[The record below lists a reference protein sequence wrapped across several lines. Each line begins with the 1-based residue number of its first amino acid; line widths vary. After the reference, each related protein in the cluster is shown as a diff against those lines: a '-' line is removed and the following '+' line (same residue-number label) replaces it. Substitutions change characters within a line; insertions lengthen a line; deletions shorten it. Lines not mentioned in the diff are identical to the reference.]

1 MDKKDI
7 IFKILKYYYNDNLT
21 QVEIA
26 PKLNITR
33 VAVSRYLSKAKKAGL
48 IEFKIK
54 YPANFTMDKYDK
66 IEIELKKAFNLKECI
81 IVPSH
86 DNPMETLQELSYR
99 LVELF
104 DKIVSNNTFLG
115 VGWGATLEKIANLME
130 IDEKKKI
137 KVIPLIGGYGRLFDD
152 GHSNNIAKLISE
164 KFNGT
169 CYVVNIPA
177 LLDTKEIKESIEK
190 DSAAIEIFKLAKRVE
205 VAILCMGDLTTESSL
220 YKTEQLNLEDL
231 DYLTGLGVAGDIN
244 YIFIDKEGN
253 FVPNEISQ
261 RLTNIFPLELMKST
275 KNVIGIA
282 IGARKAKIIR
292 AVLKGNLINTLLT
305 DIDAATEV
313 MNFK

>member
-7 IFKILKYYYNDNLT
+7 IFKILKYYYTDNLT

-33 VAVSRYLSKAKKAGL
+33 VAVSRYLSKAKKDGL

-54 YPANFTMDKYDK
+54 YPVSFTMDKYDK
-66 IEIELKKAFNLKECI
+66 TELELKKAFNLKECI

-86 DNPMETLQELSYR
+86 DNQIVTLQELSYR

-104 DKIVSNNTFLG
+104 DRIVSNNTFLG

-130 IDEKKKI
+130 MDEKKNI

-152 GHSNNIAKLISE
+152 QHSNNIAKLISE

-177 LLDTKEIKESIEK
+177 LFDTKEIKESIEK
-190 DSAAIEIFKLAKRVE
+190 DSTATELFKLAKRVDTA
-205 VAILCMGDLTTESSL
+205 VLCMGDLTTESSL

-231 DYLTGLGVAGDIN
+231 DYLKGLGIVGDIN
-244 YIFIDKEGN
+244 YIFLDKDGN
-253 FVPNEISQ
+253 FVPNEISE
-261 RLTNIFPLELMKST
+261 RLTNIFPLELMKLT
-275 KNVIGIA
+275 KNVVGIA
-282 IGARKAKIIR
+282 VGTRKAKILR
-292 AVLKGNLINTLLT
+292 AVLKGNLINILLT